1 MRTLHGKVTAITGAG
16 SGIGRCLAIQLAEQ
30 GSHLSLS
37 DVDQEGLR
45 DTEGLVSKQ
54 VKVTTQLVDVSDR
67 EQVYAWAEDTIKA
80 HGHVDCI
87 INNAGV
93 AATATMEEISYED
106 FDWVFRIVFLWSPF
120 MGPKRFCPI

>member
-1 MRTLHGKVTAITGAG
+1 MTAITGAG